1 MVVPALPL
9 PSILIQYIL
18 WAGTMGSFIPRNLNT
33 ARIHVLDS
41 YLFKFG
47 CMLER
52 IVWKRSVTWRWFLM
66 LMQFWMV
73 ILWWFEWEQDV
84 FSLHEFPNLYL
95 VLTGKILLRPVG
107 FYKALYHLNS
117 IQYTQTLNLSDI
129 RHDLWRLSL
138 SLTKGLDYPICNFLA
153 SEIQMMTIPQGQYVI
168 TETAVGTPVTTVNT
182 GQVKA
187 VTQVRKIILAFFS
200 SWILPSIKLFSL
212 KV

>member
-9 PSILIQYIL
+9 LSISIQYMVC
-18 WAGTMGSFIPRNLNT
+18 AGTLGSFTSRTLLS

-52 IVWKRSVTWRWFLM
+52 IVSKRSMTWRCFLKS
-66 LMQFWMV
+66 MQSWMV
-73 ILWWFEWEQDV
+73 ILWWFEWEQYV
-84 FSLHEFPNLYL
+84 FSLHELPNIQL
-95 VLTGKILLRPVG
+95 VLTGIILLRPVG
-107 FYKALYHLNS
+107 FYEALYHLNFYS
-117 IQYTQTLNLSDI
+117 TPPVFRLLNFTDI

-138 SLTKGLDYPICNFLA
+138 SLTGGLDYLICIFLA

-187 VTQVRKIILAFFS
+187 VTQVRKTIVAFFY
-200 SWILPSIKLFSL
+200 PEYYQA
-212 KV
+212 